1 MSDVSLRHAIEQQER
16 RLAEMRAVATKY
28 DDASYFVGRYSARSA
43 APDVE
48 RIAVCEPPERGFET
62 KLQAQA
68 FVTHGDR
75 PIPVVAGE
83 VELSWAL
90 HRLRTTKPAAYA
102 DLLAIVAAGD
112 DDDSIPF

>member
-28 DDASYFVGRYSARSA
+28 DDASYLCGHYSARSA

-48 RIAVCEPPERGFET
+48 HIAVVEPHDRGPET

-68 FVTHGDR
+68 FVQHGGAS
-75 PIPVVAGE
+75 IPVVAGE

-90 HRLRTTKPAAYA
+90 HRLRTTKPAA
-102 DLLAIVAAGD
+102 
-112 DDDSIPF
+112 